1 MGVTNLFITQGISVP
16 RQISNPI
23 GVMDLGCAAEPVC
36 AAD

>member
-1 MGVTNLFITQGISVP
+1 MGVTNLFTARGISVS